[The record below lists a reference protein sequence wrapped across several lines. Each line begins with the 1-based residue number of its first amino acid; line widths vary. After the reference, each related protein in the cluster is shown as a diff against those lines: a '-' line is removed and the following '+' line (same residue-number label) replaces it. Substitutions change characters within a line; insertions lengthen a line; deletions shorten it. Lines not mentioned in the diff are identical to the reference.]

1 MGWGGGGGGVLL
13 ELGGRGGRRGCLGR
27 MGAGVF
33 LLDFPCLFGVWVDVW
48 VSWLRRGLATGL
60 VDEMR

>member
-1 MGWGGGGGGVLL
+1 MWNLGEGWAEGFM
-13 ELGGRGGRRGCLGR
+13 RGCLGR